1 MNNCRSIL
9 CTGALGLLM
18 LAGAASAQGEIT
30 FEDIASGG
38 GAGLEFTHEFSVRAD
53 EVTKAFEDEIMDVVL
68 EYVPAPFKPYG
79 VPGVAI
85 LDYDGDGDLDIY
97 VTNGPGAANSLFS
110 NQMHESGHLSFVD
123 VATEAGAALTEQDS
137 QGVCY
142 GDTDNDGD
150 PELLVLG
157 FNGTH
162 RLLENEGNGTFTD
175 VTATSHL
182 LGSGLNGVSCAF
194 GDVDNDGLLDVAIAN
209 AIDFTTML
217 GITAEAPTHN
227 QPNEL
232 FLNQGGNVFQD
243 VSVASGIRDKV
254 VFPAIPADMTWGVSM
269 VDYDQDGDVDIFFG
283 NDMRAANMNNT
294 SLSLFENDGHG
305 SFTDMTAEAG
315 LNVVGSWRGLSFG
328 DLNCDSRLDLF
339 STNLGDY
346 IFFPGQIPPGLFSSS
361 WFLQGAEGTFAR
373 GSAGSL
379 VTVPT
384 GWGNSI
390 IDYDNDGDL
399 DIILYGNQ
407 DNTLFWDNSN
417 PGVVLNNS
425 GSCTAQFTW
434 DQDTFDV
441 GRHTRRNVEGLAT
454 GDLNGDG
461 FEDIVSVSSFDLGE
475 EIQLAPIF
483 SNPIGSVFDPTAWAV
498 YVTVPTADPNQFAFT
513 GPVASEGSLAVE
525 INSADNGNNWAKVNL
540 LGTVGITEG
549 GRSNRD
555 GIGAVVSYT
564 RPLSNNTLSS
574 VSKPVLGGSS
584 MLSQNSL
591 ELTFGLDE
599 GRRGMVEVLWPGGTK
614 NRLYGLRLFEEV
626 TVPEIPCSFEDE
638 WDNTGEYLRCVIG
651 ALDDIRDEGLID
663 NAGHVR
669 FFLSAIHAYADERG
683 IPLFITGSEGF

>member
-9 CTGALGLLM
+9 CTGALGLL

-30 FEDIASGG
+30 FQDIAAGS
-38 GAGLEFTHEFSVRAD
+38 GAGLEYTHQFSVRAE
-53 EVTKAFEDEIMDVVL
+53 EVAKAFEDEIMDVPT

-85 LDYDGDGDLDIY
+85 LDYDGDGDQDIY

-110 NQMHESGHLSFVD
+110 NQMEESGTLSFVD
-123 VATEAGAALTEQDS
+123 VAAEAGAALTEQDS

-150 PELLVLG
+150 HDLLVLG

-162 RLLENEGNGTFTD
+162 RLLENQGNGTFAD

-194 GDVDNDGLLDVAIAN
+194 GDVNNDGLIDVAIAN

-217 GITAEAPTHN
+217 GITVEAPTHN

-243 VSVASGIRDKV
+243 VSEASGIRNKE
-254 VFPAIPADMTWGVSM
+254 VFPEIPNDMTWGVSM
-269 VDYDQDGDVDIFFG
+269 VDHDEDGDVDIFFG
-283 NDMRAANMNNT
+283 NDMRAANLDDT

-305 SFTDMTAEAG
+305 SFTDMTEEAG
-315 LNVVGSWRGLSFG
+315 LDVVGSWRGLSFG
-328 DLNCDSRLDLF
+328 DLNCDSRMDLF

-346 IFFPGQIPPGLFSSS
+346 IFFPGQVPAGLFSSS
-361 WFLQGAEGTFAR
+361 WFLQGAD
-373 GSAGSL
+373 GSFTRPAPPGFMN
-379 VTVPT
+379 TVPQ
-384 GWGNSI
+384 GWSNSI
-390 IDYDNDGDL
+390 FDYDNDGDL
-399 DIILYGNQ
+399 DIVFYGNQ

-417 PGVVLNNS
+417 PGIILNNR
-425 GSCTAQFTW
+425 GCAADFVW
-434 DQDTFDV
+434 DNETYPI
-441 GRHTRRNVEGLAT
+441 GRHTRRTVEGLAT

-461 FEDIVSVSSFDLGE
+461 FDDIVSVSSYNLAEDT
-475 EIQLAPIF
+475 QLAPIF
-483 SNPIGSVFDPTAWAV
+483 SNPLGGVFDATAWAV

-513 GPVASEGSLAVE
+513 GPVAQPGSLSVE
-525 INSADNGNNWAKVNL
+525 ISSADNGNNWAKVNL

-564 RPLSNNTLSS
+564 RPVNNSTLTS
-574 VSKPVLGGSS
+574 VTKPVLGGSG

-591 ELTFGLDE
+591 EMTFGLDN
-599 GRRGMVEVLWPGGTK
+599 GRRGMVEVLWPGGTR

-626 TVPEIPCSFEDE
+626 TVPEIPCSFDAD

-669 FFLSAIHAYADERG
+669 FFLSALHAYADERG
-683 IPLFITGSEGF
+683 IPLFITASDEL